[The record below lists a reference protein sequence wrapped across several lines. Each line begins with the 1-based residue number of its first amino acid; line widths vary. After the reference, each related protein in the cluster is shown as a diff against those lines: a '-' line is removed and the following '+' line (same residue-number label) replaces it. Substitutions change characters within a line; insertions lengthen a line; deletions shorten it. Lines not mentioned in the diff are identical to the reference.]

1 MKKSKIP
8 LTEKK
13 YFLLFSFLTLIFL
26 MWGLALTMM
35 DVLNKHFQ
43 SVLHISKS
51 RSSMIQFSTFGAY
64 AVMALPVGHFM
75 KKVGYKNAIL
85 LGLFLYAIGALL
97 FVPAADARSFNYFL
111 IAMFVLACG
120 LATLETVAHPF
131 IASLGDQRTSDLRI
145 NFAQSFNGLGG
156 VLGPAIGSFFLLKAA
171 QQHVQDL
178 TAVKHLYITLSI
190 AICFMAIIFVILPV
204 SRQINHSVTR
214 QNIKNAKLAGLQSP
228 EKLFKKKHFSF
239 AVIAQFFNVAAQGG
253 TWAYFINYGHE
264 VMHFSDEKAGYFF
277 SFSIFLLMIGRFTGT
292 FLMRFIAPYKLLAL
306 FAFFNI
312 IMCLLVAQ
320 GFGWLSYTALLLIN
334 FFFSIMYPTIFSLGL
349 KDMGTQTQKASS
361 YIVMGVVGGAIF
373 PPIMGIIANHD
384 IAKAYYL
391 PIICYLVI
399 LLFGIKYPLLNKS
412 SSRQFSVQNK
422 KTLK

>member
-13 YFLLFSFLTLIFL
+13 YYLLFGFLTMIFL

-51 RSSMIQFSTFGAY
+51 KSAMIQFSTFGAY

-75 KKVGYKNAIL
+75 KKFGYKNAIL
-85 LGLFLYAIGALL
+85 FGLFLYAIGALL
-97 FVPAADARSFNYFL
+97 FVPAANAMSFNYFL
-111 IAMFVLACG
+111 LALFVLASG

-131 IASLGDQRTSDLRI
+131 IASLGDHRTSDLRI

-156 VLGPAIGSFFLLKAA
+156 VIGPAIGSFFLLKAA
-171 QQHVQDL
+171 QQHVEDL
-178 TAVKHLYITLSI
+178 TAVKHLYIT
-190 AICFMAIIFVILPV
+190 ICLVICMMAILLVILPV
-204 SRQINHSVTR
+204 SRQINHSVIR
-214 QNIKNAKLAGLQSP
+214 QNLKNASLTNLQP
-228 EKLFKKKHFSF
+228 TEHLFKKKHFSF

-264 VMHFSDEKAGYFF
+264 IMHFSDEKAGYFF
-277 SFSIFLLMIGRFTGT
+277 SLSIFLLMIGRFAGT
-292 FLMRFIAPYKLLAL
+292 FLMRYIVPYKLLAF
-306 FAFFNI
+306 FAFSNI

-320 GFGWLSYTALLLIN
+320 GAGWLSYIALLFIN

-349 KDMGTQTQKASS
+349 KNMGTQTQKASS
-361 YIVMGVVGGAIF
+361 YIVMGVVGGAFF
-373 PPIMGIIANHD
+373 PPIMGLIADHD

-391 PIICYLVI
+391 PILCYLVI
-399 LLFGIKYPLLNKS
+399 LLFGLKYPVLNKAS
-412 SSRQFSVQNK
+412 AGQFEF
-422 KTLK
+422 KTKNT